1 MTRESSAESHIL
13 LANHDSI
20 DIAMDVDHDVPAS
33 TPPTSISDSR
43 SMEDIKGGGD
53 DLAVQKNSG
62 GRPKRVRSGVT
73 NYNLKALSEAQ
84 LPISN
89 VGKGRNNAGSRN
101 ASGLSGRTLVNR
113 VELNEE
119 DQEDQEP
126 FVAKIEKALNPDWEL
141 PAGSPKG
148 KGKSPAKVQRR
159 PSVKDR
165 VKSGVVEAGKKAAG
179 KAGNL
184 RTVLGKRGREMVESS
199 KRALGMVDEEVEVPS
214 PAKNKLL
221 KELDLGK
228 GGLLDEMDLDVDVP
242 LPPRPTKRAKTTS
255 TSAPLQELAQ
265 PTGPL
270 QKTSDGKRVKKW
282 QAEGLYVGQ
291 EANFDPAKKASKKL
305 QKKSVGSRSS
315 TAEEMPIKTSRLNF
329 SLPMFDYLSKDR
341 PFTIPF
347 DVFAPSLTKGSER
360 PKDWHKV
367 NKNRLVGEAREL
379 WKKSENLPTSA
390 CVCKP
395 PADGESGCDYD
406 CLNRVMQ
413 YECNDKNCALDSAMC
428 NNRAFAQ
435 LTARTEKAGA
445 FDVGVE
451 VVKTHQRGFGVRA
464 ARSFAPG
471 QIIMEYTGEIISE
484 GECQRRM
491 REDYKDKECYYLM
504 ELERNLVIDG
514 TRGSMSRFIN
524 HSCEPNCEVRMVKVN
539 GTPRM
544 GVFAGSDSGIMSG
557 EELTYD
563 YNFDN
568 FGDKAQKCYCGTPKC
583 RGTLSRRL
591 NANELKKQRVLD
603 EARRKVLAEEAA
615 KKQREEAKKAE
626 VEKSRGGGWRG
637 WLAVDD
643 PETKARLRAEKA
655 AKEEAEKNS
664 TRAARMARR
673 RGSIGAAVVEKPVK
687 AEPRRRKTMNAPTTI
702 AVTETSA
709 MRKSEEVQVKRSTS
723 LSRTSTGSK
732 FTEDL
737 LEGERPSSKRS
748 VLSKKTTV
756 SVPMIDENS
765 ADDEIA
771 VKPVAPKP
779 QVIVKE
785 VAVVGGAEEEDE
797 DDEDVAME
805 DLVAPVEAAPK
816 RSTSIKERIGK
827 VVGKTTGR
835 SAASGSASGSGGLRQ
850 STLNFGKK

>member
-1 MTRESSAESHIL
+1 MAAVETQLTRESSAESHII
-13 LANHDSI
+13 LANHTTD
-20 DIAMDVDHDVPAS
+20 DIAMDVDLDVPAS

-43 SMEDIKGGGD
+43 SMESMKGGD
-53 DLAVQKNSG
+53 DVIVQSTPG
-62 GRPKRVRSGVT
+62 GRPKRVRSGV
-73 NYNLKALSEAQ
+73 NYNIKALSEAQ
-84 LPISN
+84 LPLSN
-89 VGKGRNNAGSRN
+89 VGKGKANVGSRN

-113 VELNEE
+113 VEVEE
-119 DQEDQEP
+119 EEVIP
-126 FVAKIEKALNPDWEL
+126 FIAKIDEALKPDWEL
-141 PAGSPKG
+141 PAGSPKVKS
-148 KGKSPAKVQRR
+148 KGKSPAQMQRR

-165 VKSGVVEAGKKAAG
+165 VKSGVMEAGKKAAG
-179 KAGNL
+179 KAGSL
-184 RTVLGKRGREMVESS
+184 RTVLGKRGRDMMESG
-199 KRALGMVDEEVEVPS
+199 KRALGMVEEDEEAPS

-228 GGLLDEMDLDVDVP
+228 GGILDEMDLDVEVP

-282 QAEGLYVGQ
+282 QTEGLYVGQ
-291 EANFDPAKKASKKL
+291 EADPARKVFKKL
-305 QKKSVGSRSS
+305 QKKSSLPAATEEPLSKSTSS
-315 TAEEMPIKTSRLNF
+315 LNF
-329 SLPMFDYLSKDR
+329 TLPMFDYLSKDR

-367 NKNRLVGEAREL
+367 NRNRLVGEAKEM
-379 WKKSENLPTSA
+379 WEKSENLPTSA

-395 PADGESGCDYD
+395 PTDGESGCDYD

-413 YECNDKNCALDSAMC
+413 YECNDKNCNLDPAMC

-435 LTARTEKAGA
+435 LAARTKKGGA

-451 VVKTHQRGFGVRA
+451 VVKTNQRGFGIRA

-491 REDYKDKECYYLM
+491 REIYKDKECYYLM
-504 ELERNLVIDG
+504 ELERGLVIDG
-514 TRGSMSRFIN
+514 TKGSMARFIN

-544 GVFAGSDSGIMSG
+544 GVFAGSEGGIMSG

-568 FGDKAQKCYCGTPKC
+568 FGEQAQKCYCGTAKC

-591 NANELKKQRVLD
+591 NASELKKQRILD

-615 KKQREEAKKAE
+615 RKQKAEAKKAE
-626 VEKSRGGGWRG
+626 VEKGRGSNWRG
-637 WLAVDD
+637 WVAVDD
-643 PETKARLRAEKA
+643 PETKARLKAEKA

-664 TRAARMARR
+664 TRAARLAKR
-673 RGSIGAAVVEKPVK
+673 RGSVGAAVVEKPVK
-687 AEPRRRKTMNAPTTI
+687 ADPKRRKTMNAASTI
-702 AVTETSA
+702 TAAASSSS
-709 MRKSEEVQVKRSTS
+709 RKSEEASVKRSSS
-723 LSRTSTGSK
+723 LRRTSTGSK

-737 LEGERPSSKRS
+737 VEGERPASKRS
-748 VLSKKTTV
+748 VVSKKTTV
-756 SVPMIDENS
+756 AVPVIDESS

-771 VKPVAPKP
+771 VSPPVKPVVPKP
-779 QVIVKE
+779 QVTVEE
-785 VAVVGGAEEEDE
+785 VVVGGAEEDDE
-797 DDEDVAME
+797 EDVAME
-805 DLVAPVEAAPK
+805 DLVAPVEAPK
-816 RSTSIKERIGK
+816 RSSSIRERIGK
-827 VVGKTTGR
+827 VVGK
-835 SAASGSASGSGGLRQ
+835 ASGSAGGLRQ
-850 STLNFGKK
+850 STLNFGRK